1 MEFEERNKKAE
12 ASGGPHLL
20 VGYDKLLYM
29 SRLQG
34 VPLQGVPLQGVPLQ
48 GVPLQGVPSDDE
60 YGSQDLD
67 VKFTHLKTEHI
78 TRLKREVIEILSS
91 CEGKCLKLSQF
102 KSKYNRRFKKKF
114 NESYMLSGG
123 RKEYWNLMAELDIIE
138 FDQNGSRPRIKLK
151 EPHTS
156 QFMLEMGFEKVEKPS
171 SSEEKDPEGVKNKKG
186 LMSRNIGIDMDSG
199 YFSEKLTTL
208 KKDIVNLLKSC
219 EGNCFYLSELSDKYW
234 QTFRRKFHRTFK
246 VLFQGKGLAQFLSEL
261 DVIKL
266 EHTGEKGVKK
276 FLIKLKEPHVNLSMQ
291 RTSLNT
297 AEELYSSSNFGYQ
310 LDEFDSK
317 VPTKSR
323 RPATLAD
330 DLAVAAGPI
339 IARVPT
345 VPLAPSDQRVLDS
358 GVQFPAPAT
367 TFHASPPLVWSP
379 SLMQDPSH
387 AANIPEGM

>member
-48 GVPLQGVPSDDE
+48 GVPGDDE

-156 QFMLEMGFEKVEKPS
+156 QFM
-171 SSEEKDPEGVKNKKG
+171 
-186 LMSRNIGIDMDSG
+186 
-199 YFSEKLTTL
+199 
-208 KKDIVNLLKSC
+208 
-219 EGNCFYLSELSDKYW
+219 
-234 QTFRRKFHRTFK
+234 
-246 VLFQGKGLAQFLSEL
+246 
-261 DVIKL
+261 
-266 EHTGEKGVKK
+266 
-276 FLIKLKEPHVNLSMQ
+276 Q

-339 IARVPT
+339 ISRVPT